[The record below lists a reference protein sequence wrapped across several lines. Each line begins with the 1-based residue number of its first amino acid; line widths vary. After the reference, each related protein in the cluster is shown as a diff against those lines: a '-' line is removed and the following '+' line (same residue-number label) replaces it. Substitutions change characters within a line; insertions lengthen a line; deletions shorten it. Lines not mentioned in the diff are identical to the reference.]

1 MLIHPHIHHHRA
13 DRRLASAVAMQS
25 EATAQGKA
33 VRGGVGSFARMRSGV
48 LVLANEPTSQPRRC
62 HLKRHSSG
70 LTLIELLVVL
80 VILAALAG
88 VVLPHMN
95 DLRIGPFG
103 TRGESPQ
110 EIATKTTLL
119 RVRAAIMGDESM
131 PGLWQDLGGLDKY
144 MPEKMGDLLMSD
156 AGLTSLSA
164 VLPASLEEYDPNTRL
179 GWRGPYLMSSG
190 ARYGADDPPYGTE
203 GDPAVLDGWG
213 HPVVIQFPTTA
224 VPTDSNRYLYA
235 RLVSA
240 GPNGVIDTP
249 LSLPP
254 PNTFSAPPPAGVL
267 TIDDCGDD
275 SVLFLRVA
283 DTRIP

>member
-1 MLIHPHIHHHRA
+1 MFVTSLHSCRRA
-13 DRRLASAVAMQS
+13 CLRR
-25 EATAQGKA
+25 
-33 VRGGVGSFARMRSGV
+33 
-48 LVLANEPTSQPRRC
+48 
-62 HLKRHSSG
+62 G

-80 VILAALAG
+80 MVLIAVAGIVIPNVTNLE
-88 VVLPHMN
+88 
-95 DLRIGPFG
+95 IGSDING
-103 TRGESPQ
+103 KGGKSPQ
-110 EIATKTTLL
+110 RIVTETTLL
-119 RVRAAIMGDESM
+119 RVRAAIMGDETM

-144 MPEKMGDLLMSD
+144 MPEKMGDLFMSD
-156 AGLTSLSA
+156 AGMTSLSA

-179 GWRGPYLMSSG
+179 GWRGPYLVSSG

-213 HPVVIQFPTTA
+213 NPVVIQFPTTA
-224 VPTDSNRYLYA
+224 IPTDPNRYLYT

>member
-25 EATAQGKA
+25 EASAQGKA
-33 VRGGVGSFARMRSGV
+33 VRGGVSAFARMRNGA

-62 HLKRHSSG
+62 RLKRHSSG

-131 PGLWQDLGGLDKY
+131 PGLWQDLGGGETEL
-144 MPEKMGDLLMSD
+144 P
-156 AGLTSLSA
+156 LSIRE
-164 VLPASLEEYDPNTRL
+164 LFIPRPGWPTPFDPNTRL
-179 GWRGPYLMSSG
+179 GWRGPYVMDNG
-190 ARYGADDPPYGTE
+190 ARDGADDP
-203 GDPAVLDGWG
+203 AILDGWG
-213 HPVVIQFPTTA
+213 RPIVNQAPTALTI
-224 VPTDSNRYLYA
+224 

-240 GPNGVIDTP
+240 GADGILET
-249 LSLPP
+249 
-254 PNTFSAPPPAGVL
+254 PPAIAMPTL
-267 TIDDCGDD
+267 AACGDD
-275 SVLFLRVA
+275 LVLFLRTA
-283 DTRIP
+283 DTRP